1 MSDSKRF
8 SHFHHNIPL
17 SLERWTKYNVSNN
30 RSFRRKIMS
39 SRGIFILAITW
50 IVMSPFWFW
59 AENIALGII
68 WLCGGVI
75 ELFIALVRC
84 NKKRRKASK
93 FQFIGMIQQLFL
105 HGKKRIRRERK
116 KYLWNGKLNKTGQN
130 ITNHIE
136 KTGQNRYC

>member
-1 MSDSKRF
+1 
-8 SHFHHNIPL
+8 
-17 SLERWTKYNVSNN
+17 
-30 RSFRRKIMS
+30 MS

-75 ELFIALVRC
+75 DAA
-84 NKKRRKASK
+84 KRRKASK

-105 HGKKRIRRERK
+105 HGKKNSTRK
-116 KYLWNGKLNKTGQN
+116 KKIPLEW
-130 ITNHIE
+130 
-136 KTGQNRYC
+136 

>member
-1 MSDSKRF
+1 MFNGVRHQKFR
-8 SHFHHNIPL
+8 NNKEKL
-17 SLERWTKYNVSNN
+17 N

-75 ELFIALVRC
+75 ELFIALVRRSKEKK
-84 NKKRRKASK
+84 NK
-93 FQFIGMIQQLFL
+93 
-105 HGKKRIRRERK
+105 
-116 KYLWNGKLNKTGQN
+116 
-130 ITNHIE
+130 
-136 KTGQNRYC
+136 

>member
-1 MSDSKRF
+1 MWQDAAIGLVFLQNNFDYIMSCVKMES
-8 SHFHHNIPL
+8 I
-17 SLERWTKYNVSNN
+17 N

-75 ELFIALVRC
+75 ELFIALGR
-84 NKKRRKASK
+84 RRKDMKS
-93 FQFIGMIQQLFL
+93 
-105 HGKKRIRRERK
+105 
-116 KYLWNGKLNKTGQN
+116 N
-130 ITNHIE
+130 
-136 KTGQNRYC
+136 